1 MESQGPLA
9 GLRVLEL
16 AHYIAGPF
24 VGTVLAE
31 LGADVIKVEEPGRG
45 DFLRRLGRP
54 EWFAVEGRGK
64 RSVALDLR
72 RPEGR
77 HLLLQLVQRA
87 DVLVENYRPGT
98 LEGWGLGPERLW
110 GVNPSLVVVRISG
123 FGQTGPYRER
133 PGYDGLAM
141 AFSGALSLIGYP
153 HLPTL
158 PPPMPGVL
166 LADYTAG
173 LFAALGALAALRAR
187 DGDPQRRGQ
196 VVDMALYEAP
206 LRFLAYL
213 VTAYARTGEAPARG
227 GGRSP
232 VAVPGGCYFC
242 RDGRFLIIRV
252 LDETQWLAFCRA
264 VGRDDWAQDESLAL
278 LEERQ
283 RRREEIEAA
292 TAAWA
297 ARLDSHEAER
307 VLLQAGV
314 VAGRVNTV
322 AELLEDP
329 HIQGRGNFVPVEDPV
344 LGEVL
349 VPSPVP
355 RLSRTPGRVGRAPL
369 LGEHTA
375 QVLQEV
381 LGYDQA
387 KIAELARAGV
397 VQGPGI

>member
-1 MESQGPLA
+1 M
-9 GLRVLEL
+9 
-16 AHYIAGPF
+16 
-24 VGTVLAE
+24 
-31 LGADVIKVEEPGRG
+31 
-45 DFLRRLGRP
+45 
-54 EWFAVEGRGK
+54 
-64 RSVALDLR
+64 
-72 RPEGR
+72 
-77 HLLLQLVQRA
+77 
-87 DVLVENYRPGT
+87 
-98 LEGWGLGPERLW
+98 
-110 GVNPSLVVVRISG
+110 
-123 FGQTGPYRER
+123 
-133 PGYDGLAM
+133 
-141 AFSGALSLIGYP
+141 
-153 HLPTL
+153 
-158 PPPMPGVL
+158 
-166 LADYTAG
+166 
-173 LFAALGALAALRAR
+173 
-187 DGDPQRRGQ
+187 
-196 VVDMALYEAP
+196 
-206 LRFLAYL
+206 
-213 VTAYARTGEAPARG
+213 
-227 GGRSP
+227 
-232 VAVPGGCYFC
+232 AVPGGCYLC

-322 AELLEDP
+322 AELMEDP